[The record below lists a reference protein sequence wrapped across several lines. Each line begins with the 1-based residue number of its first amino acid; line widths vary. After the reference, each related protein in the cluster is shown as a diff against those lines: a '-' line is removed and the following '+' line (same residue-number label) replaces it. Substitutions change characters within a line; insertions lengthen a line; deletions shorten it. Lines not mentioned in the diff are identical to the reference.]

1 VDATGLASAPARA
14 TVACPGDGSLGDVF
28 CGVGDLL
35 ARLSAFP
42 GNASARLARDGR
54 AAAKALV
61 RAGDGARAPR
71 ARRLLKRAETRLSRV
86 VRRAGAVDAD
96 PAAVAAL
103 AAEAQALR
111 DRVRALSQTFIA
123 P

>member
-1 VDATGLASAPARA
+1 
-14 TVACPGDGSLGDVF
+14 
-28 CGVGDLL
+28 
-35 ARLSAFP
+35 
-42 GNASARLARDGR
+42 
-54 AAAKALV
+54 V

-71 ARRLLKRAETRLSRV
+71 ARRLLKRAETRLARV
-86 VRRAGAVDAD
+86 ARRAGAVDAD